1 MPLKNGKRG
10 KKLDKNNAGGLC
22 KLVKLYDV
30 SKKRPRVLMYVSS
43 TVFLSS
49 QVNGRAAGTYFNMV
63 RTDLV
68 SI

>member
-30 SKKRPRVLMYVSS
+30 SKKQPRVLIYCVS
-43 TVFLSS
+43 FCS
-49 QVNGRAAGTYFNMV
+49 QVNEMTREHSRQIV
-63 RTDLV
+63 L
-68 SI
+68 

>member
-30 SKKRPRVLMYVSS
+30 SKNKYV
-43 TVFLSS
+43 TDIW
-49 QVNGRAAGTYFNMV
+49 AAKWWTSA
-63 RTDLV
+63 LQ
-68 SI
+68 